1 MDKLDIRIL
10 EALEEDARRS
20 FATLG
25 QSVGLSKTPCWQ
37 RVRALERAGVIKGY
51 RTELDA
57 GRLGLNV
64 HAFVQI
70 TIHPAKYGEFENAV
84 LKHPAIL
91 QCFTT
96 AGQADYIVHVLAAG
110 ISELDH
116 LLRMQVA
123 RLPGVQRIET
133 TVCLK
138 TIKERAPL
146 MGVVNVAT
154 ESRAS
159 R

>member
-1 MDKLDIRIL
+1 M
-10 EALEEDARRS
+10 
-20 FATLG
+20 
-25 QSVGLSKTPCWQ
+25 GLSKTPCWQ
-37 RVRALERAGVIKGY
+37 RVRALERAGIIKGY

-57 GRLGLNV
+57 ARLGLKV
-64 HAFVQI
+64 HAFVHI
-70 TIHPAKYGEFENAV
+70 TIHPAKYDEFETAV
-84 LKHPAIL
+84 LRHPAIL

-96 AGQADYIVHVLAAG
+96 AGQADYLVHLLAAG

-133 TVCLK
+133 TICMK

-146 MGVVNVAT
+146 M
-154 ESRAS
+154 AS
-159 R
+159 VTVT